1 MVKDL
6 HFPINVVVGETIRE
20 PDGLAMS
27 SRNRYLSA
35 SDRALAPI
43 LYKGMQAAIQTYKSG
58 VRDRK
63 SILASAEKVISE
75 TAKSSAA
82 SSAAVKLEYLSL
94 AEPIRLEEVQVVDAN
109 VGAILSGAIRMP
121 GSGTRIIDNV
131 LLGMQNKSL

>member
-6 HFPINVVVGETIRE
+6 HFPIDIVVGETIRE
-20 PDGLAMS
+20 SDGLAMS

-43 LYKGMQAAIQTYKSG
+43 LYKGMQAAIQTYNSG

-63 SILASAEKVISE
+63 SILASAEQVISDS
-75 TAKSSAA
+75 AKSFTGNSAVA
-82 SSAAVKLEYLSL
+82 KLEYLSL
-94 AEPIRLEEVQVVDAN
+94 AEPIRLEEVQVVDEK

-131 LLGMQNKSL
+131 LLGMKKTSL